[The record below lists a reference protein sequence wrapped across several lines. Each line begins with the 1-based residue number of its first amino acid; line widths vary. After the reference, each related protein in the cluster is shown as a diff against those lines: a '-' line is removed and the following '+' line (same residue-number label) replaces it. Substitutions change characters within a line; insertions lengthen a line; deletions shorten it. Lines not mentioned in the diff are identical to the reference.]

1 MSSILS
7 FSFKPTET
15 AGEKNVQRRT
25 MSAEIFFP
33 ILLSVMITMV
43 YLVIQIAMVMPV
55 TVPFGLQLL
64 FELAASLFFLDL
76 FTGLVHLNFDYQA
89 IQNKELYLHTER
101 DVPGIQRFNKHDPLF
116 LTASKEDQF
125 LWNFLVHHDVPYPAA
140 DTDYD
145 LVMQIGKPVMAI
157 PVSLALA
164 YSVGLTLP
172 GFLLRVILTLSALA
186 PATNHIH
193 IWAHARTRNLI
204 RSPIWRFLQ
213 DYHLVL
219 NPDVHKKH
227 HTEYDCNFCLV
238 NGWANP
244 VVNRLAALMRHVG
257 LLVDEPPTIT
267 MRRQRDLHVA
277 AKELTAVHEKKAAD
291 ATISEPTPTES
302 YLSIIAR
309 HLTLGSG
316 KVPAGSAPKHRRD

>member
-1 MSSILS
+1 MSSSWS
-7 FSFKPTET
+7 FSFKPADATET
-15 AGEKNVQRRT
+15 VGEKNLQRRT
-25 MSAEIFFP
+25 MRAEMFYP
-33 ILLSVMITMV
+33 IILAVQITMV
-43 YLVIQIAMVMPV
+43 YLVVQMGTEIALAMPV
-55 TVPFGLQLL
+55 TLPFGLQLL
-64 FELAASLFFLDL
+64 VELAASMYLLDL
-76 FTGLVHLNFDYQA
+76 FTGLIHLNFDYQA

-157 PVSLALA
+157 PVSLTLA

-172 GFLLRVILTLSALA
+172 GFVVRVILMLSALA

-227 HTEYDCNFCLV
+227 HEEYDCNFCLV

-244 VVNRLAALMRHVG
+244 VVNRLAALMRHFG

-277 AKELTAVHEKKAAD
+277 AKELKAVPEQEPAD
-291 ATISEPTPTES
+291 ATTSDPPPTES
-302 YLSIIAR
+302 
-309 HLTLGSG
+309 
-316 KVPAGSAPKHRRD
+316 